1 MEKKFIRQYSLIWLC
16 ALGMASFSSCVDDAY
31 DLSKDIDM
39 TVTIGGDLTV
49 PGSNTDE
56 VKLKDVLDI
65 EDDSV
70 VKADSEGNYSI
81 VKDGEGSDTDVT
93 VDGVNISGEELD
105 IEKAEQNLSF
115 KYISA
120 AGEVS
125 SEEDF
130 NETTKFNIKKS
141 DITEDLVALN
151 WAELDMKSELVF
163 GIKNNSDVKR
173 LWLKKGFSI
182 TFPAY
187 MTVVS
192 DDPDCTV
199 NEEGN
204 VLTFNKDITIER
216 GVTKRVDLR
225 IVKMDF
231 THPSAE
237 GQGLTSN
244 HELIVNADVNIDG
257 KAYISSSEFVQGETQ
272 IDLTLESGMEVENI
286 ELKEVN
292 GIADPKIDISVD
304 PITIDNLPD
313 FLSDDDV
320 KIEMTDPRIYLTLTN
335 ESPVSVNM
343 SAELIPYK
351 NGERL
356 NTVVIGNA
364 DSDNAANSIIIPGN
378 KTNYTICLHKGGS
391 TDGLAADKFVVV
403 ENLNDLIATIPDEI
417 KMENVVAK
425 ATKEDVTITMGETYN
440 VRTDYK
446 IDAPLMFSEGTNII
460 YTDSLDGWSED
471 IDKADFNKVEISMDV
486 INRIPLELNMN
497 MEAIDIN
504 GDVLSDV
511 KVDVEGNIAA
521 GTTDN
526 PTTKTLKVTLTS
538 SNGAVKR
545 LDGIKFRVECKG
557 GNGLENSCL
566 NENQSIKIDNLK
578 LKLIGGITMDLN

>member
-1 MEKKFIRQYSLIWLC
+1 MEKKFIRHYSLIWLC

-56 VKLKDVLDI
+56 VKLKDVLNI
-65 EDDSV
+65 EDGSI
-70 VKADSEGNYSI
+70 VKTDSEGNYSI
-81 VKDGEGSDTDVT
+81 VKDGEGSDTDVKI
-93 VDGVNISGEELD
+93 DGVNISGEELD
-105 IEKAEQNLSF
+105 IDKAEQTLSF

-130 NETTKFNIKKS
+130 NETSNFNIKKN
-141 DITEDLVALN
+141 DITEDLIALN
-151 WAELDMKSELVF
+151 WAELDMESELVF
-163 GIKNNSDVKR
+163 GIKNNSDVKK

-187 MTVVS
+187 MTIVS

-204 VLTFNKDITIER
+204 ILTLNKDITIER
-216 GVTKRVDLR
+216 GINKRIDLR

-244 HELIVNADVNIDG
+244 HELIVNANVNIDG
-257 KAYISSSEFVQGETQ
+257 KAYISSSEFVQNETQ
-272 IDLTLESGMEVENI
+272 IDLTLESGMEVDNI
-286 ELKEVN
+286 DIKEVN
-292 GIADPKIDISVD
+292 GIVDPKIDISVS

-320 KIEMTDPRIYLTLTN
+320 KIEMTDPRIYLTVTN

-351 NGERL
+351 NGEKI
-356 NTVVIGNA
+356 NIVNVGNA
-364 DSDNAANSIIIPGN
+364 ESNNAANSIIIPGD
-378 KTNYTICLHKGGS
+378 KTNYIICLHKGGS
-391 TDGLAADKFVVV
+391 TDGIKADKFVVA
-403 ENLNDLIATIPDEI
+403 ENLNDLIARIPDEI
-417 KMENVVAK
+417 RMENVVAK
-425 ATKEDVTITMGETYN
+425 AIQEDVTITMGETYN

-446 IDAPLMFSEGTNII
+446 MDAPLMFSEGTNII
-460 YTDSLDGWSED
+460 YTDNMNGWSDD
-471 IDKADFNKVEISMDV
+471 IDKTDFNKVEISMDV

-497 MEAIDIN
+497 VEAIDAN
-504 GDVLSDV
+504 GNVLNDV
-511 KVDVEGNIAA
+511 KVEVANSIAA
-521 GTTDN
+521 GTADN
-526 PTTKTLKVTLTS
+526 PTTETLNVILTS

-557 GNGLENSCL
+557 VNGMENSCL
-566 NENQSIKIDNLK
+566 NENQSIKIENLK

>member
-192 DDPDCTV
+192 DDPDCSV

-378 KTNYTICLHKGGS
+378 KTNYTICLHKG
-391 TDGLAADKFVVV
+391 
-403 ENLNDLIATIPDEI
+403 
-417 KMENVVAK
+417 
-425 ATKEDVTITMGETYN
+425 
-440 VRTDYK
+440 VRCTE
-446 IDAPLMFSEGTNII
+446 FS
-460 YTDSLDGWSED
+460 
-471 IDKADFNKVEISMDV
+471 
-486 INRIPLELNMN
+486 
-497 MEAIDIN
+497 
-504 GDVLSDV
+504 
-511 KVDVEGNIAA
+511 
-521 GTTDN
+521 
-526 PTTKTLKVTLTS
+526 
-538 SNGAVKR
+538 
-545 LDGIKFRVECKG
+545 
-557 GNGLENSCL
+557 
-566 NENQSIKIDNLK
+566 
-578 LKLIGGITMDLN
+578 

>member
-1 MEKKFIRQYSLIWLC
+1 MEKKFIRHYSLIWLC

-56 VKLKDVLDI
+56 VKLKDVLNI
-65 EDDSV
+65 EDGSI
-70 VKADSEGNYSI
+70 VKTDSEGNYSI
-81 VKDGEGSDTDVT
+81 VKDGEGSDTDVKI
-93 VDGVNISGEELD
+93 DGVNISGEELD
-105 IEKAEQNLSF
+105 IDKAEQTLSF

-130 NETTKFNIKKS
+130 NETSNFNIKKN
-141 DITEDLVALN
+141 DITEDLIALN
-151 WAELDMKSELVF
+151 WAELDMESELVF
-163 GIKNNSDVKR
+163 GIKNNSDVKK

-187 MTVVS
+187 MTIVS

-204 VLTFNKDITIER
+204 ILTLNKDITIER
-216 GVTKRVDLR
+216 GINKRIDLR

-244 HELIVNADVNIDG
+244 HELIVNANVNIDG
-257 KAYISSSEFVQGETQ
+257 KAYISSSEFVQNETQ
-272 IDLTLESGMEVENI
+272 IDLTLESGMEVDNI
-286 ELKEVN
+286 DIKEVN
-292 GIADPKIDISVD
+292 GIVDPKIDISVS

-320 KIEMTDPRIYLTLTN
+320 KIEMTDPRIYLTVTN

-351 NGERL
+351 NGEKI
-356 NTVVIGNA
+356 NIVNVGNA
-364 DSDNAANSIIIPGN
+364 ESNNAANSIIIPGD
-378 KTNYTICLHKGGS
+378 KTNYIICLHKGGS
-391 TDGLAADKFVVV
+391 TDGIKADKFVVA
-403 ENLNDLIATIPDEI
+403 ENLNDLIAKIPDEI
-417 KMENVVAK
+417 RMENVVAK
-425 ATKEDVTITMGETYN
+425 AIQEDVTITMGETYN

-446 IDAPLMFSEGTNII
+446 MDAPLMFSEGTNII
-460 YTDSLDGWSED
+460 YTDNMNGWSDD
-471 IDKADFNKVEISMDV
+471 IDKTDFNKVEISMDV

-497 MEAIDIN
+497 VEAIDAN
-504 GDVLSDV
+504 GNVLNDV
-511 KVDVEGNIAA
+511 KVEVANSIAA
-521 GTTDN
+521 GTADN
-526 PTTKTLKVTLTS
+526 PTTETLNVILTS

-557 GNGLENSCL
+557 VNGMENSCL
-566 NENQSIKIDNLK
+566 NENQSIKIENLK